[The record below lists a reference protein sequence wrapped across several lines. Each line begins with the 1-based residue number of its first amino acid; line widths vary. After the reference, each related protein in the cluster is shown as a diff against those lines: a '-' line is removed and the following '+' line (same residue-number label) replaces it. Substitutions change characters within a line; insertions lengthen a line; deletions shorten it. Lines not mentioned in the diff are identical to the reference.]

1 MHCWMVLQRETN
13 VNILNKIIFLLST
26 EKTHKLNGKE
36 EDEKMSED
44 WRKVYFRY
52 ESMRS
57 ISYKIFQKL
66 RNEKKKSKF
75 TLILSRQRRH

>member
-1 MHCWMVLQRETN
+1 MHCGMVLQRETN

-44 WRKVYFRY
+44 
-52 ESMRS
+52 
-57 ISYKIFQKL
+57 
-66 RNEKKKSKF
+66 
-75 TLILSRQRRH
+75 